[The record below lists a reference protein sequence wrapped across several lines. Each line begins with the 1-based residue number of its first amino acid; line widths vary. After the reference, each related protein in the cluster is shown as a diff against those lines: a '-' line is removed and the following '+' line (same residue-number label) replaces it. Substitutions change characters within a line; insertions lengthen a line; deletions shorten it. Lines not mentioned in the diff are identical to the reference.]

1 MKLEERSVTLRDGT
15 RALLR
20 SPEICD
26 AERLNAYLRQTSGE
40 THFMVRYPE
49 ECNQTLETA
58 QKRLQAMLE
67 DERSFMLAAFIDGEL
82 VGNCGVNEIA
92 DRLKMR
98 HRASL
103 GISIKKKA
111 WGLGLGTILI
121 SRALEQAKENGFTQV
136 ELGDFVEIKNS
147 NVSDGTKISHLTYVG
162 DSDVGK
168 NVNFGCGTV
177 TVNYDRAKKYRTVI
191 EDSAFIGCNTNLIA
205 PVRVGEG
212 AYIAAGSTITDDI
225 PAMALSIARARQQNK
240 RDWASKH
247 KLKEK

>member
-20 SPEICD
+20 SPETCD

-67 DERSFMLAAFIDGEL
+67 DERSFMLAAFIDDEL

-111 WGLGLGTILI
+111 WGLGLGTVLI
-121 SRALEQAKENGFTQV
+121 SHALEQAKENGFTQV
-136 ELGDFVEIKNS
+136 ELVFADNERAIYLYRKLGFTEMGCIPKAFLLK
-147 NVSDGTKISHLTYVG
+147 DGT
-162 DSDVGK
+162 
-168 NVNFGCGTV
+168 
-177 TVNYDRAKKYRTVI
+177 YRDEAQMVK
-191 EDSAFIGCNTNLIA
+191 FL
-205 PVRVGEG
+205 
-212 AYIAAGSTITDDI
+212 
-225 PAMALSIARARQQNK
+225 
-240 RDWASKH
+240 
-247 KLKEK
+247 

>member
-26 AERLNAYLRQTSGE
+26 AERLNAYLRLTSAE

-58 QKRLQAMLE
+58 QKRLQAML
-67 DERSFMLAAFIDGEL
+67 DSERSFMLAAFIDGEL

-121 SRALEQAKENGFTQV
+121 SRALEQAKENGLRRWNWACLPITSAPSIFTGSSALPRWAASQRH
-136 ELGDFVEIKNS
+136 FCSK
-147 NVSDGTKISHLTYVG
+147 T
-162 DSDVGK
+162 
-168 NVNFGCGTV
+168 
-177 TVNYDRAKKYRTVI
+177 ART
-191 EDSAFIGCNTNLIA
+191 AT
-205 PVRVGEG
+205 R
-212 AYIAAGSTITDDI
+212 
-225 PAMALSIARARQQNK
+225 RR
-240 RDWASKH
+240 W
-247 KLKEK
+247 